1 MSAVGQAVEKHV
13 YATARHDPVQSLG
26 ICNAGRKLLVFCICI
41 SYIHVCPALVG
52 VLSLYQFEYRLEPR
66 ADSIR

>member
-26 ICNAGRKLLVFCICI
+26 ICNAGRKLLVL
-41 SYIHVCPALVG
+41 YLYLLYPLLAL
-52 VLSLYQFEYRLEPR
+52 P
-66 ADSIR
+66 